1 MLWWGR
7 LLICNV
13 PVHFVSAQLAEKHI
27 FLGKLIE
34 FLCLQSS
41 LSELGIARG
50 LQMKD
55 HFIES
60 GTVLSDQGCIEQ
72 TKNLN
77 VLDSTRRFVF
87 IVYPLPNPRVI

>member
-13 PVHFVSAQLAEKHI
+13 PVAEEHI
-27 FLGKLIE
+27 FPGKLIE
-34 FLCLQSS
+34 LLCLQSS
-41 LSELGIARG
+41 LSELSIARG

-55 HFIES
+55 HFIEF

-72 TKNLN
+72 TKICL
-77 VLDSTRRFVF
+77 LLFVQRKIF
-87 IVYPLPNPRVI
+87 FYCVSSS